1 MIDHTLPAWFEIT
14 ALSVMGAILLFDLFM
29 VVRRP
34 HVPSTRESALWI
46 SFYVGLSIVFGILI
60 INVANDAGLNGTELG
75 LQFFAGWLTEYSLS
89 VDNIFVFLII
99 MAQFRVPRKMQ
110 QELLMLGIVLALV
123 FRGIFIIVGAQ
134 LLESYSWLFYIFGA
148 YLIWVGIQQMREKDE
163 HGSGEDNF
171 VIAWLKKVLRVHP
184 EWRDDDRWRVM
195 VNGQKF
201 FTPAILV
208 LASLG
213 TIDLIFALDSIP
225 AIFGITTSPF
235 LVFACNI
242 LALMGLRQLYFLL
255 GDLIDRLHFLGHGI
269 AIILAFIG
277 FKLVNHALH
286 KNELSFI
293 NNGEPIKIIPEI
305 PTWLSLTVIV
315 TTLTGAVIFS
325 LIRTKRELAAA
336 EKDSAKH

>member
-1 MIDHTLPAWFEIT
+1 MFDTTLPFWFEAT
-14 ALSVMGAILLFDLFM
+14 ALGVMLAILLFDLVL

-34 HVPSTRESALWI
+34 HIPSTRESALWI
-46 SFYVGLSIVFGILI
+46 SFYVSLAIVFGILI
-60 INVANDAGLNGTELG
+60 INVANGAGLNGTELG

-99 MAQFRVPRKMQ
+99 MASFRVPKKMQ
-110 QELLMLGIVLALV
+110 QELLMLGIVLALI
-123 FRGIFIIVGAQ
+123 FRGIFIVVGAQ

-148 YLIWVGIQQMREKDE
+148 YLVWVGIQQIREKDE
-163 HGSGEDNF
+163 HGSGSDNF
-171 VIAWLKKVLRVHP
+171 VITWLKKVLKVHP

-195 VNGQKF
+195 VKGEKF

-208 LASLG
+208 LVSLG

-269 AIILAFIG
+269 AIILGFIG
-277 FKLVNHALH
+277 FKLFNHALH
-286 KNELSFI
+286 KNELPFI
-293 NNGEPIKIIPEI
+293 NGGQHVEIIPEI

-315 TTLTGAVIFS
+315 STLTLAVVASI
-325 LIRTKRELAAA
+325 IRTRREAQREAAA
-336 EKDSAKH
+336 KH

>member
-1 MIDHTLPAWFEIT
+1 MIDHTLPDWFEIT
-14 ALSVMGAILLFDLFM
+14 SFAVMGAILLFDLFM
-29 VVRRP
+29 VVRKP

-46 SFYVGLSIVFGILI
+46 SFYVSLSIVFGVLI
-60 INVANDAGLNGTELG
+60 ILVANDAGLQGSELG
-75 LQFFAGWLTEYSLS
+75 LQYFAGWLTEYSLS

-99 MAQFRVPRKMQ
+99 MSQFRVPKKMQ

-123 FRGIFIIVGAQ
+123 FRGIFIVVGAQ

-148 YLIWVGIQQMREKDE
+148 YLVYVGIQQVREKDE

-171 VIAWLKKVLRVHP
+171 VISWLKRVLRVHP
-184 EWRDDDRWRVM
+184 EWRDQDRWRVM
-195 VNGQKF
+195 VNGEKF

-208 LASLG
+208 LVSLG

-235 LVFACNI
+235 LVFATNVF
-242 LALMGLRQLYFLL
+242 ALMGLRQLYFLL

-269 AIILAFIG
+269 AVILAFIG
-277 FKLVNHALH
+277 FKLFNHALH
-286 KNELSFI
+286 KNELPFL
-293 NNGEPIKIIPEI
+293 NNGQHIEIIPEI

-315 TTLTGAVIFS
+315 VTLVTSVVLS
-325 LIRTKRELAAA
+325 LVRTKREAA
-336 EKDSAKH
+336 ESAKH

>member
-1 MIDHTLPAWFEIT
+1 MIDHTLPDWFEIT
-14 ALSVMGAILLFDLFM
+14 SFAVMGAILLFDLFM
-29 VVRRP
+29 VVRKP

-46 SFYVGLSIVFGILI
+46 SFYVSLSIVFGVLI
-60 INVANDAGLNGTELG
+60 ILVANDAGLQGSELG
-75 LQFFAGWLTEYSLS
+75 LQYFAGWLTEYSLS

-99 MAQFRVPRKMQ
+99 MSQFRVPKKMQ

-123 FRGIFIIVGAQ
+123 FRGIFIVVGAQ

-148 YLIWVGIQQMREKDE
+148 YLVYVGIQQVREKDE

-171 VIAWLKKVLRVHP
+171 VISWLERVLRVHP
-184 EWRDDDRWRVM
+184 EWRDQDRWRVM
-195 VNGQKF
+195 VNGEKF

-208 LASLG
+208 LVSLG

-235 LVFACNI
+235 LVFATNVF
-242 LALMGLRQLYFLL
+242 ALMGLRQLYFLL

-269 AIILAFIG
+269 AVILAFIG
-277 FKLVNHALH
+277 FKLFNHALH
-286 KNELSFI
+286 KNELPFL
-293 NNGEPIKIIPEI
+293 NNGQHIEIIPEI

-315 TTLTGAVIFS
+315 VTLVTSVVLS
-325 LIRTKRELAAA
+325 LVRTKREAA
-336 EKDSAKH
+336 ESAKH